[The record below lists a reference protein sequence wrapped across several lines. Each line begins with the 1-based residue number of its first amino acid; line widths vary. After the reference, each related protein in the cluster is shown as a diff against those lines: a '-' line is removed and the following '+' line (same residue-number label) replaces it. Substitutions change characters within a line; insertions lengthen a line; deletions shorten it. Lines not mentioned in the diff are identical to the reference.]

1 VTLKLERRE
10 IGSPLMYGTP
20 WSYGRRNWIQLRRGG
35 KDQGSATSCANQSC
49 SRPIIRSSRAFPT
62 DGTYFRFTRR
72 LDGCISV
79 RATLWHGPGTGI
91 VLLRAVSIHRVSQKV
106 GRTVSTFLTGGSRR
120 QLRAGLQ
127 IITRSQGPKYTN
139 PGEFGGLVS
148 TECTPDNALSA
159 D

>member
-1 VTLKLERRE
+1 
-10 IGSPLMYGTP
+10 MHGTP
-20 WSYGRRNWIQLRRGG
+20 WLYGQRNWIQLRRGG

-49 SRPIIRSSRAFPT
+49 SRPIIREAAELSQQMELISGARA
-62 DGTYFRFTRR
+62 

-120 QLRAGLQ
+120 QLRAGRQ
-127 IITRSQGPKYTN
+127 IITRSQYIN
-139 PGEFGGLVS
+139 PVESGAFSEHRMYSRQRPERGLKKIDIIY
-148 TECTPDNALSA
+148 P
-159 D
+159 

>member
-1 VTLKLERRE
+1 
-10 IGSPLMYGTP
+10 MHGTP

-35 KDQGSATSCANQSC
+35 KDQGSATSCANQYC

-106 GRTVSTFLTGGSRR
+106 GRTVRTFLTGGSRR

-127 IITRSQGPKYTN
+127 IITRSQIHQSWGIWGFAEHRMYSRQRP
-139 PGEFGGLVS
+139 ERGL
-148 TECTPDNALSA
+148 TKMDIIYP
-159 D
+159 

>member
-1 VTLKLERRE
+1 
-10 IGSPLMYGTP
+10 MHGTP

-62 DGTYFRFTRR
+62 DGTYFGFTRR

-127 IITRSQGPKYTN
+127 IITRSQMHQSWGIWGF
-139 PGEFGGLVS
+139 GENRMYSRQRPERGL
-148 TECTPDNALSA
+148 TKMDIIYP
-159 D
+159 